1 MSPGDWPGPGQRCY
15 AKRMDIRPILLLAS
29 LLAASVVCAQ
39 AYRWVDEDG
48 VVHYSDR
55 PTEGAEEVVLPKANT
70 TTVRR
75 YDSDANDTPAPDP
88 APTSDQADRY
98 QSLAITSPASE
109 ETLWNIEGQLTVQ
122 ISATPALQQGHR
134 LRLYFDGE
142 GQDVSSTTVQLDE
155 VWRGEHNLQ
164 AEILNERGV
173 PLIRSNPLRFYV
185 QQSTVNF

>member
-1 MSPGDWPGPGQRCY
+1 
-15 AKRMDIRPILLLAS
+15 MDSRPILLLAS
-29 LLAASVVCAQ
+29 LLATSAVFAE

-55 PTEGAEEVVLPKANT
+55 PTEGAEEIVLPKANT
-70 TTVRR
+70 TAVRR
-75 YDSDANDTPAPDP
+75 YGRDKSEEPPPPPPNQPV
-88 APTSDQADRY
+88 RY
-98 QSLAITSPASE
+98 QGLSITYPASE

-122 ISATPALQQGHR
+122 IQVTPALQQGHR
-134 LRLYFDGE
+134 MRLYFDGE
-142 GQDVSSTTVQLDE
+142 GRDISSTSVQLQE

-164 AEILNERGV
+164 VEILNETGT

>member
-1 MSPGDWPGPGQRCY
+1 
-15 AKRMDIRPILLLAS
+15 MDIRPILFLAS
-29 LLAASVVCAQ
+29 LLAASAVCAQ

-55 PTEGAEEVVLPKANT
+55 PIEGAEEVVLPKANT

-75 YDSDANDTPAPDP
+75 YDRDAPEPEPQSSANEPL
-88 APTSDQADRY
+88 RY
-98 QSLAITSPASE
+98 QSLTITSPSSE

-122 ISATPALQQGHR
+122 IEVTPALQQGHR
-134 LRLYFDGE
+134 MRLYFDGE
-142 GQDVSSTTVQLDE
+142 GQDISSTTVQLNE

-164 AEILNERGV
+164 AEILNETGM

>member
-1 MSPGDWPGPGQRCY
+1 
-15 AKRMDIRPILLLAS
+15 MDIRPILLLAS
-29 LLAASVVCAQ
+29 LLATTAVFAQ

-55 PTEGAEEVVLPKANT
+55 PVEGAEEVVLPKANT

-75 YDSDANDTPAPDP
+75 FERDEPEAQPQQPSSGPV
-88 APTSDQADRY
+88 RY
-98 QSLAITSPASE
+98 ENLAITSPTSE
-109 ETLWNIEGQLTVQ
+109 ETLWNIGGQLSVQ
-122 ISATPALQQGHR
+122 IQVTPALQQGHR
-134 LRLYFDGE
+134 MRLYFDGE
-142 GQDVSSTTVQLDE
+142 GQDISSTTVQLEE

-164 AEILNERGV
+164 VEILSETGA

>member
-1 MSPGDWPGPGQRCY
+1 
-15 AKRMDIRPILLLAS
+15 MDSRPLLLLAS
-29 LLAASVVCAQ
+29 LLASAALFAQ

-55 PTEGAEEVVLPKANT
+55 PAAGAEEIVLPKANT

-75 YDSDANDTPAPDP
+75 YPQGEPDASPQPP
-88 APTSDQADRY
+88 PEQPTRY
-98 QSLAITSPASE
+98 QGLSITRPSAE

-122 ISATPALQQGHR
+122 IQVTPDLQQGHR
-134 LRLYFDGE
+134 MRLYFDGE
-142 GQDVSSTTVQLDE
+142 GRDISSTTVQLDE

-164 AEILNERGV
+164 VEILNESGM

>member
-1 MSPGDWPGPGQRCY
+1 
-15 AKRMDIRPILLLAS
+15 MDIRPILLLAS
-29 LLAASVVCAQ
+29 LLATTAVFAE

-55 PTEGAEEVVLPKANT
+55 PVEGAEEVVLPKANT

-75 YDSDANDTPAPDP
+75 VERDEPEA
-88 APTSDQADRY
+88 QAQQQSTGPVRY
-98 QSLAITSPASE
+98 ENLAITSPAPE
-109 ETLWNIEGQLTVQ
+109 ETLWNIGGQLSVQ
-122 ISATPALQQGHR
+122 IQVTPALQQGHR
-134 LRLYFDGE
+134 MRLYFDGE
-142 GQDVSSTTVQLDE
+142 GQDISSTTVQLEE

-164 AEILNERGV
+164 VEILNETGM

>member
-1 MSPGDWPGPGQRCY
+1 
-15 AKRMDIRPILLLAS
+15 MDIRPILLLAS
-29 LLAASVVCAQ
+29 LLAPSAVFAE

-55 PTEGAEEVVLPKANT
+55 PVEGAEEIVLPEANT

-75 YDSDANDTPAPDP
+75 FERDEPEPQPQPSSSEPV
-88 APTSDQADRY
+88 RY
-98 QSLAITSPASE
+98 QNLAITSPTSE
-109 ETLWNIEGQLTVQ
+109 ETLWNIGGQLNVQ
-122 ISATPALQQGHR
+122 IQVTPALQSGHR
-134 LRLYFDGE
+134 MRLYFDGE
-142 GQDVSSTTVQLDE
+142 GQDISSTSVQLEE

-164 AEILNERGV
+164 VEILSETGV

>member
-1 MSPGDWPGPGQRCY
+1 
-15 AKRMDIRPILLLAS
+15 MDSRPILLFAS
-29 LLAASVVCAQ
+29 LLATGVVFAE

-55 PTEGAEEVVLPKANT
+55 PAEGAEEIVLPKANT
-70 TTVRR
+70 TAVRR
-75 YDSDANDTPAPDP
+75 YQRDEPAQQPQQPQNQPVRYQDLSISYPAP
-88 APTSDQADRY
+88 
-98 QSLAITSPASE
+98 E

-122 ISATPALQQGHR
+122 IQVTPALQPGHR
-134 LRLYFDGE
+134 MRLYFDGE
-142 GQDVSSTTVQLDE
+142 GQDISSTSVQLEE

-164 AEILNERGV
+164 VEILNETGM

>member
-1 MSPGDWPGPGQRCY
+1 
-15 AKRMDIRPILLLAS
+15 MDIRPILLLAS
-29 LLAASVVCAQ
+29 LLAASAVFAE

-55 PTEGAEEVVLPKANT
+55 PAEGAEEIVLPKANT

-75 YDSDANDTPAPDP
+75 AQRTEPEPAPAASNQP
-88 APTSDQADRY
+88 VRY
-98 QSLAITSPASE
+98 QGLSITSPASE

-122 ISATPALQQGHR
+122 IQVTPALQQGHR
-134 LRLYFDGE
+134 MRLYYDGE
-142 GQDVSSTTVQLDE
+142 GRDISSTTVQLEE

-164 AEILNERGV
+164 VEILNETGM